1 MYHLE
6 EEKGR
11 HYITMEYVSGED
23 LKSMIRMSGQLSIG
37 TAINIAK
44 QICEGL
50 EEAHRSGV
58 IHRDLKSNNIMIDKE
73 GYARIMDFGIAR
85 SLKAKSMTGPGVMI
99 GTPEYMAP
107 EQVEGKEVDQR
118 SDIYALGIVL
128 YEMLT
133 GRLPFAGDNPFTI
146 GIKQKSEI
154 PEDPKNYN
162 ARIPEDLSR
171 LILKCLEKKP
181 DSRYQTA
188 GELRSELNIMEQ
200 AVPTAE
206 RKLSERKPLT
216 SKEITVTIGLKKLF
230 WPILIAAALV
240 VISVLIWKALPHKE
254 SIPPI
259 EGKPSVAIMYF
270 KNNTGDAGLEHW
282 RHALADLLITDL
294 AQSKFVQV
302 LSESE
307 PYPGWQFYPR
317 R

>member
-1 MYHLE
+1 MKCPKCETVNPDDSKYCRECATQLTSSDDAQPFITKTLETHVEELTTGSTFADRYQIIEELGKGGMGRVYKALDTKINEKIAIKLLRPEIASDKKNLERFNNELKFARQISHRNVGRMYHLE

-73 GYARIMDFGIAR
+73 GSARIMDFGIAR

-133 GRLPFAGDNPFTI
+133 GRLPFTGDNPFTI
-146 GIKQKSEI
+146 GIKQKSEM

-171 LILKCLEKKP
+171 LILKCL
-181 DSRYQTA
+181 
-188 GELRSELNIMEQ
+188 
-200 AVPTAE
+200 
-206 RKLSERKPLT
+206 
-216 SKEITVTIGLKKLF
+216 
-230 WPILIAAALV
+230 
-240 VISVLIWKALPHKE
+240 
-254 SIPPI
+254 
-259 EGKPSVAIMYF
+259 
-270 KNNTGDAGLEHW
+270 
-282 RHALADLLITDL
+282 
-294 AQSKFVQV
+294 
-302 LSESE
+302 
-307 PYPGWQFYPR
+307 
-317 R
+317 